1 MLEGVLRASRN
12 GEIIREEARSYVSMQ
27 KKKKK
32 NKIED
37 GLRWVLV
44 GKRKLLQFINRLD

>member
-1 MLEGVLRASRN
+1 MLEGILRASWN
-12 GEIIREEARSYVSMQ
+12 GEIIREEARNYVSMQ
-27 KKKKK
+27 RK

-37 GLRWVLV
+37 GLRWVLG